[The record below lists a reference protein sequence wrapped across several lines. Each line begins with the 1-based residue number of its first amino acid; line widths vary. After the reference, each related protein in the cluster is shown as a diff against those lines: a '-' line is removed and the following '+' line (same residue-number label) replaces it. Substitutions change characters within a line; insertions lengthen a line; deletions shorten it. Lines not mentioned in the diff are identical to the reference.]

1 MEKCTEA
8 AMNVSNQVFVYIFF
22 QLHLVLLLMSFHRV
36 YDNKMT
42 SAFINKA
49 YVCFCLQDPKTY
61 VSALLEVHLKYS
73 AMVTLSFADDAGFI
87 QALDKVDC

>member
-1 MEKCTEA
+1 M
-8 AMNVSNQVFVYIFF
+8 Y
-22 QLHLVLLLMSFHRV
+22 L
-36 YDNKMT
+36 
-42 SAFINKA
+42 
-49 YVCFCLQDPKTY
+49 CFCSQDPKTY